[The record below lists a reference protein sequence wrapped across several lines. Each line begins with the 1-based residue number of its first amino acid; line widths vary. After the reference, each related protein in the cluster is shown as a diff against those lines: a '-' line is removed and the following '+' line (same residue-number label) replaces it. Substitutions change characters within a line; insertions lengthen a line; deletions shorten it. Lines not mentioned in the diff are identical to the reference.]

1 MAREQVHTKNAIDTR
16 SNITKTTHTHTRD
29 HLSHNFNN
37 IQDDSLYLTKRIC
50 TEKKDQII
58 LQKKSNETTT
68 KTEVLVDEHPC
79 CFY

>member
-1 MAREQVHTKNAIDTR
+1 MAREQVHTKKRDRHQIKYQNTI
-16 SNITKTTHTHTRD
+16 HTHTRD

-37 IQDDSLYLTKRIC
+37 IQNDSLYLTKRIC

>member
-1 MAREQVHTKNAIDTR
+1 MAREQVHTKKRDRHQIKYHKNY
-16 SNITKTTHTHTRD
+16 THTRD

-50 TEKKDQII
+50 TEKKRSNY
-58 LQKKSNETTT
+58 LTEKSNETTT